1 MLDVAHRYFLEV
13 VRTGSVKEAAE
24 NLHIVASAV
33 SRQVAKLEESCGT
46 ALFERRPHG
55 MVPTQAGELLTK
67 YARRAAMDAQRL
79 RQELRNLGN
88 AQPRITIRIGSNEAV
103 ALSLLPS
110 VLGAFRTSQPDVAFH
125 VQIAS
130 PAGIGERLADGSI
143 DVGLT
148 FNVRPGSDVVVRH
161 EVDAPLRA
169 IMAPT
174 HPLVGRDLVSLNDL
188 KPYPIALTDSGT
200 TVRLL
205 FDSYLS
211 AGDGPSFDIA
221 YSSGSS
227 SVIYAIVKTTH
238 AITLAGEVT
247 LRESLDRRELAAIP
261 ISESRFDMRTL
272 QVQTAKDRLL
282 TAEAESFVSSLIRSL
297 PNKAHG

>member
-24 NLHIVASAV
+24 SLHIVASAV
-33 SRQVAKLEESCGT
+33 SRQVAKLEEYCGT

-88 AQPRITIRIGSNEAV
+88 AQPRSTIRIGSNEAV
-103 ALSLLPS
+103 ALSLLPNL
-110 VLGAFRTSQPDVAFH
+110 LGAFRTSHPDVAFH

-130 PAGIGERLADGSI
+130 PASIGERLADSI

-148 FNVRPGSDVVVRH
+148 FNVRAGSDVVVRH

-174 HPLVGRDLVSLNDL
+174 HPLVGRGLVSLNDL

-211 AGDGPSFDIA
+211 AGDGPPFDIA

-227 SVIYAIVKTTH
+227 SVIYAIVKTTQ
-238 AITLAGEVT
+238 AITLAGEIT
-247 LRESLDRRELAAIP
+247 LRESLARQELAAIP
-261 ISESRFDMRTL
+261 ISEARFDMRTL

-282 TAEAESFVSSLIRSL
+282 TAETESFVSSLIRSL
-297 PNKAHG
+297 PNKAHR